1 VQQIEIEKVGA
12 EARET
17 GLASTRHSISRY
29 FLGFQFGDQEY
40 TVTLA
45 HNRATNQFLGASV
58 AVIPRRINQTHPERY
73 ACSQRY
79 RDPSVNAA
87 FGRLPCLDSRLQRR
101 DGNAGIDRAADRPAA
116 RAVGATI
123 RPAIVHGFGGIGKST
138 LAREY
143 AFASQQAV

>member
-1 VQQIEIEKVGA
+1 MVCE
-12 EARET
+12 
-17 GLASTRHSISRY
+17 
-29 FLGFQFGDQEY
+29 D
-40 TVTLA
+40 
-45 HNRATNQFLGASV
+45 V
-58 AVIPRRINQTHPERY
+58 AVGLG
-73 ACSQRY
+73 
-79 RDPSVNAA
+79 SVLRTAIRVMNAA

-123 RPAIVHGFGGIGKST
+123 RPAIVHGFGGIGMST